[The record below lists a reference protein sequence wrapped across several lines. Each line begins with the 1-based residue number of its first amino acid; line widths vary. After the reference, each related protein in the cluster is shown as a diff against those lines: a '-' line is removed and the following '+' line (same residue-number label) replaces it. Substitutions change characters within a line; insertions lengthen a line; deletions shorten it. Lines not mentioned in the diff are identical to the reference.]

1 MKKIIC
7 LYCTFIILISCNPGK
22 SEITIKD
29 SQSNNSISDLNAKK
43 AEYSKKINELN
54 LENSGSFLNYKG
66 KKLEW

>member
-7 LYCTFIILISCNPGK
+7 LFCTYIILISCNPRK

-54 LENSGSFLNYKG
+54 LELDKIN
-66 KKLEW
+66 